1 MKCMKRFFFFSL
13 LVLLLGSLLVL
24 AGCSSASSSK
34 ISVDHGTSIQ
44 LFKSTSC
51 GCCDVYTSY
60 LTKFSTTPLEVTLVE
75 NTAPIKEKYNVPVAL
90 RSCHT
95 TIIGEYFI
103 EGHMPVEAI
112 NKLLAE
118 KPDILG
124 IALPGMPSGAPGMPG
139 SKTGPFVI
147 YAVQKD
153 GSYSEFMKM

>member
-1 MKCMKRFFFFSL
+1 MKRFFFFSL

-24 AGCSSASSSK
+24 AGCSNAK
-34 ISVDHGTSIQ
+34 KLSVDSGTSVQ

-51 GCCDVYTSY
+51 GCCDVYSTY
-60 LTKFSTTPLEVTLVE
+60 LDQVSDTPLEVTLVDD
-75 NTAPIKEKYNVPVAL
+75 TASIKEKYNVPAAL

-147 YAVQKD
+147 YAVHKD
-153 GSYSEFMKM
+153 GSSSEFMKM